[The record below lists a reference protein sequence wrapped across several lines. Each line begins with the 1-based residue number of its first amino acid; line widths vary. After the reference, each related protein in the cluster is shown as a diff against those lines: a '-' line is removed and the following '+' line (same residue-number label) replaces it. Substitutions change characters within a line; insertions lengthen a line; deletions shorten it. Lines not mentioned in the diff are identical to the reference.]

1 MPRLLK
7 KIDKATALRLRR
19 QIMAIYSYALAWAG
33 ISAGIAIGLLDVDT
47 PHWSIFIA
55 LFCANAV
62 IYIAIRSGASTAL
75 KDPSLTAAQMMIGII
90 AVTAILHYSGE
101 IRGSMTAIYFMIMT
115 FGVFAL
121 SRSKMV
127 LMSMFILTS
136 YTILIFWE
144 WHAEPHNQI
153 FAISL
158 GQWAILA
165 LGLAWFVYVGGHI
178 YNLQHR
184 IREQRESLRDNHQ
197 RLKESHI
204 QLHEAMA
211 QLAEIAVRD
220 ELTGLFN
227 RRHFLERLDEAL
239 ARSER
244 GNLPLHV
251 ALIDLDH
258 FKLVNDQH
266 GHQVGDLV
274 LRKFSDVAKRELR
287 RSDVVARY
295 GGEEFIILF
304 TEGGTADI
312 KIVLERLRIE
322 FTLACSRDISADLS
336 TTLSIGLAAWAPSD
350 RPETITLRADNALY
364 RAKDLGRNRLA
375 VA

>member
-7 KIDKATALRLRR
+7 KTDKATALRLRR
-19 QIMAIYSYALAWAG
+19 QVMAIYSYALAWAG
-33 ISAGIAIGLLDVDT
+33 IYGGVELGLFDVDT
-47 PHWSIFIA
+47 PHWGIFIA
-55 LFCANAV
+55 LMCVNIV
-62 IYIAIRSGASTAL
+62 IYIAIRSGASTSL
-75 KDPSLTAAQMMIGII
+75 KDPSLTAVQMTFGVI
-90 AVTAILHYSGE
+90 AVTAILHYSSE

-127 LMSMFILTS
+127 LMSLFILTS
-136 YTILIFWE
+136 YTILTFWE

-239 ARSER
+239 ARSD
-244 GNLPLHV
+244 LPLHV

-258 FKLVNDQH
+258 FKLVNDKH

-274 LRKFSDVAKRELR
+274 LRKFSDIAKRELR

-304 TEGGTADI
+304 TEGSTADI
-312 KIVLERLRIE
+312 KTVLERLRIE
-322 FTLACSRDISADLS
+322 FALACSRDISPDLS
-336 TTLSIGLAAWAPSD
+336 TTMSIGLAAWAPSD

>member
-1 MPRLLK
+1 MPRLFRK
-7 KIDKATALRLRR
+7 PDKDTALRLRR

-33 ISAGIAIGLLDVDT
+33 ISSGMELGLFDVDT
-47 PHWSIFIA
+47 PHWTIFIA
-55 LFCANAV
+55 LLCSNTV
-62 IYIAIRSGASTAL
+62 IYIAIRSGASTVL
-75 KDPSLTAAQMMIGII
+75 KDPSLTAAQMMIGVV
-90 AVTAILHYSGE
+90 AVTAILHYSND
-101 IRGSMTAIYFMIMT
+101 IRGSMIAIYFMIMT

-121 SRSKMV
+121 SRGKMV
-127 LMSMFILTS
+127 LMSLFILMS
-136 YTILIFWE
+136 YSSLIFWE
-144 WHAEPHNQI
+144 WKTDPHNQI

-197 RLKESHI
+197 HLKESHV

-220 ELTGLFN
+220 DLTGLFN

-244 GNLPLHV
+244 GNQPLHV

-274 LRKFSDVAKRELR
+274 LRKFADIAKRELR

-304 TEGGTADI
+304 TEGSTADI
-312 KIVLERLRIE
+312 KTVLDRLRTE
-322 FTLACSRDISADLS
+322 FAAACSRDISPDLS
-336 TTLSIGLAAWAPSD
+336 TTLSIGLSAWMPSD